1 MRARRA
7 ATEGG
12 IASGEWI
19 FLDLLS
25 DRPESLFSLSR
36 CDRFRS
42 CVVSCCPRKGITT
55 GEEGVVGLELSVEV
69 VVDVVDD
76 MSLVSRFARGLVFPS
91 GSSYLISLDLEGEGE
106 GEGEGARVNRK
117 LRG

>member
-1 MRARRA
+1 MRAKRA

-25 DRPESLFSLSR
+25 ERPDSLFSLTR

-42 CVVSCCPRKGITT
+42 CAVSCCPRRGITT
-55 GEEGVVGLELSVEV
+55 GEEGVVGRELSVEAD
-69 VVDVVDD
+69 VDVVDD
-76 MSLVSRFARGLVFPS
+76 MSLVSRFAIGLFFPS
-91 GSSYLISLDLEGEGE
+91 GRSYLISLDLEEGE
-106 GEGEGARVNRK
+106 EGEGARVNRK